1 MKQQMD
7 VAFGAMA
14 HMMEKMMGAM
24 IEAQL
29 AVISEKECEFR
40 LNY

>member
-14 HMMEKMMGAM
+14 PMMEKMMGAM

-29 AVISEKECEFR
+29 AVISGRECGFR